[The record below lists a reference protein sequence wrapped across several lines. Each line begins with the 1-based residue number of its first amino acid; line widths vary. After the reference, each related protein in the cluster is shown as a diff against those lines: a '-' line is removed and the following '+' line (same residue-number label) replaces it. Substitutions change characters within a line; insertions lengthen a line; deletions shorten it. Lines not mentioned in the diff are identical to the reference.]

1 MTRYRGSIHIDDVRD
16 GKNGRDAVTLVVTPP
31 TISVDTKADG
41 TVDESC
47 LTDAKATVKAYAG
60 GKPLKLTI
68 TSVEKSA
75 GIDAEVGYA
84 DNFRIVA
91 GVKIKAIAADATGY
105 AMASGSVTVGLS
117 VEVDGAEQ
125 RLTAVIGVVT
135 TLHKVTAEIAK
146 DNVSVTQKVTE
157 LTRTV
162 NGNQTAT
169 ETALSTLNGA
179 IAGKV
184 SRTDYDADKRA
195 QSLRE
200 TEIRQSVEDI
210 TLAVKNRGNILRGTG
225 FRNER
230 TLPELTGDAVW
241 SDKPE
246 DLYGSHGVIH
256 VPMSTET
263 TARYAGMGFLVPLKE
278 LVSGRKYTLSCAVLV
293 KDPANLSKVYT
304 DMYYLK
310 NDKTRLGAV
319 GDGAQWLPQDFA
331 AGSWRRVQVTFT
343 PDFTDKPEAQ
353 YIIMYTAVLNKG
365 EAWFAEPQLEAG
377 AVATPWA
384 PNVNDA
390 DENLQDTA
398 LEIKN
403 RKIVATADNF
413 VFRNN
418 NGEETAAITE
428 DGKLNTNVV
437 DAKKIVAEGV
447 RAQTIDAG
455 NATFQ
460 NMTVMGNSKFV
471 GTITTEDGSIAGWKL
486 GRGYIGNG
494 SVGKGLYIS
503 NDLILFNGDN
513 RKRQAMLAGG
523 NTAGIFY
530 GATIMAYLKD
540 ETDGASR
547 RMGLVIDIKPSAN
560 TLKKNIAIN
569 TLSGSFSGFRR
580 TLRVTSDDITLEKTD
595 SAILVTGNSTVHLT
609 LPAVSEDGEEFVI
622 YTGGS
627 STIVFETTDGAS
639 VNKIY
644 QTNFGETRH
653 IYHAVFAREQNAWYI
668 FLS

>member
-1 MTRYRGSIHIDDVRD
+1 MTKYKGSIHINDVRD
-16 GKNGRDAVTLVVTPP
+16 GQNGRDAVTLVVTPSV
-31 TISVDTKADG
+31 ISVDTKADG

-47 LTDAKATVKAYAG
+47 LKDARALVRAYAG
-60 GKPLKLTI
+60 GKPVQLAVQQ
-68 TSVEKSA
+68 VEKSD
-75 GIDAEVGYA
+75 GIDATASRVDNSMIGVGV
-84 DNFRIVA
+84 RIT
-91 GVKIKAIAADATGY
+91 GIAADATGY
-105 AMASGSVTVGLS
+105 AVASGSVTVGLS
-117 VEVDGAEQ
+117 VYADGAEQ

-162 NGNQTAT
+162 NGNQTDT

-195 QSLRE
+195 QSQRE
-200 TEIRQSVEDI
+200 TEIRQSVEDV
-210 TLAVKNRGNILRGTG
+210 TVTVRNRGNILRGTG
-225 FRNER
+225 FRNQR
-230 TLPELTGDAVW
+230 TLPELTGKAVW
-241 SDKPE
+241 SDAE
-246 DLYGSHGVIH
+246 ADLYGSHGVVH

-310 NDKTRLGAV
+310 GDKTRFGTV
-319 GDGAQWLPQDFA
+319 GDGAQWLPQDFT

-353 YIIMYTAVLNKG
+353 YIIIYMAVLDKG

-377 AVATPWA
+377 AVAMPWA

-418 NGEETAAITE
+418 KGEETAAITE

-460 NMTVMGNSKFV
+460 NMTVTGNSKFV

>member
-1 MTRYRGSIHIDDVRD
+1 
-16 GKNGRDAVTLVVTPP
+16 
-31 TISVDTKADG
+31 
-41 TVDESC
+41 
-47 LTDAKATVKAYAG
+47 
-60 GKPLKLTI
+60 
-68 TSVEKSA
+68 
-75 GIDAEVGYA
+75 
-84 DNFRIVA
+84 
-91 GVKIKAIAADATGY
+91 
-105 AMASGSVTVGLS
+105 
-117 VEVDGAEQ
+117 
-125 RLTAVIGVVT
+125 T
-135 TLHKVTAEIAK
+135 T
-146 DNVSVTQKVTE
+146 
-157 LTRTV
+157 
-162 NGNQTAT
+162 T

-184 SRTDYDADKRA
+184 SRTDYNADKRA

-200 TEIRQSVEDI
+200 TEIRQSVEDV
-210 TLAVKNRGNILRGTG
+210 TVTVKNRGNILHGTG
-225 FRNER
+225 FRNQR
-230 TLPELTGDAVW
+230 TLPELTGGSVW
-241 SDKPE
+241 SDAE
-246 DLYGSHGVIH
+246 ADLYGSHGVVH

-263 TARYAGMGFLVPLKE
+263 TVRYAGMGFLVPLKE
-278 LVSGRKYTLSCAVLV
+278 LVSGRQYTLSCAVLV

-310 NDKTRLGAV
+310 GDKTRLGAV
-319 GDGAQWLPQDFA
+319 GGGMQWLPQDFT

-353 YIIMYTAVLNKG
+353 YIIMYMAVLDKG

-403 RKIVATADNF
+403 RKIVATSDNF

-418 NGEETAAITE
+418 NGEETAAINE

-437 DAKKIVAEGV
+437 DAKTIVAEGV
-447 RAQTIDAG
+447 KAQTIDAG

-460 NMTVMGNSKFV
+460 NLNVTGDSKFS

-595 SAILVTGNSTVHLT
+595 SAIFISGGGGHKLT
-609 LPAVSEDGEEFVI
+609 LPAIPEDGEEFVV
-622 YTGGS
+622 YNPQRNPVKFNS
-627 STIVFETTDGAS
+627 SDGAG
-639 VNKIY
+639 VNEI
-644 QTNFGETRH
+644 NNNRNDAFLRV
-653 IYHAVFAREQNAWYI
+653 VFVKEHNTWYV
-668 FLS
+668 F

>member
-47 LTDAKATVKAYAG
+47 LTDAKATVKAYAR

-75 GIDAEVGYA
+75 GIDAEAGYA
-84 DNFRIVA
+84 DNFRTVA

-117 VEVDGAEQ
+117 VYVDSAEQ
-125 RLTAVIGVVT
+125 RLTAVIGIVT

-146 DNVSVTQKVTE
+146 DNVSVTQKVKE
-157 LTRTV
+157 LTKTV
-162 NGNQTAT
+162 NGNQTDT

-184 SRTDYDADKRA
+184 SRTDYDADNRA
-195 QSLRE
+195 QSQRE

-225 FRNER
+225 FRNQR
-230 TLPELTGDAVW
+230 TLPELTGGAIW
-241 SDKPE
+241 SDKAE

-293 KDPANLSKVYT
+293 KDPASLSRVYT

-319 GDGAQWLPQDFA
+319 GGGAQWKPQDFA

-353 YIIMYTAVLNKG
+353 YIIMYMAVLDKG

-377 AVATPWA
+377 TVATPWA

-413 VFRNN
+413 VFKNN
-418 NGEETAAITE
+418 KGDETAAITE

-437 DAKKIVAEGV
+437 DAKKIVADGV

-455 NATFQ
+455 NATFK
-460 NMTVMGNSKFV
+460 NMTVTGNSKFS
-471 GTITTEDGSIAGWKL
+471 GTITTEDGSIAGWKF
-486 GRGYIGNG
+486 GRGYIGRGNLG
-494 SVGKGLYIS
+494 NGLYLTDRMLMF
-503 NDLILFNGDN
+503 NDEDF
-513 RKRQAMLAGG
+513 KRQAFIGSNAADPTTGQSAM
-523 NTAGIFY
+523 IV
-530 GATIMAYLKD
+530 LKD
-540 ETDGASR
+540 ETDRFAR
-547 RMGLVIDIKPSAN
+547 RTGIVVDIRPAAN

>member
-75 GIDAEVGYA
+75 GIDAEAGYA

-117 VEVDGAEQ
+117 VVVGGTEQ

-146 DNVSVTQKVTE
+146 DNVSVTQKVKE

-162 NGNQTAT
+162 NGNQTDT

-184 SRTDYDADKRA
+184 SQTDYDADKRA
-195 QSLRE
+195 QSQRE
-200 TEIRQSVEDI
+200 TEIRQSVEDV
-210 TLAVKNRGNILRGTG
+210 TVTVRNRGNILRGTG

-230 TLPELTGDAVW
+230 TLPELTGGAVW

-246 DLYGSHGVIH
+246 DLCGSHGVIH
-256 VPMSTET
+256 APMSTET

-293 KDPANLSKVYT
+293 KDPASLSKVYT

-310 NDKTRLGAV
+310 NDKTRFGTV
-319 GDGAQWLPQDFA
+319 GDGAQWLPQDFT
-331 AGSWRRVQVTFT
+331 AGSWRRVQVIFT

-353 YIIMYTAVLNKG
+353 YIIMYMAVLDKG

-447 RAQTIDAG
+447 KAQTIDAG

-460 NMTVMGNSKFV
+460 NMTVTGNSKFT
-471 GTITTEDGSIAGWKL
+471 GTITTEDGSIAGWKF

-595 SAILVTGNSTVHLT
+595 SAIFISGGGGHKLT
-609 LPAVSEDGEEFVI
+609 LPAIPEDGEEFIV
-622 YTGGS
+622 YNPQRNPVKFNS
-627 STIVFETTDGAS
+627 SDGAG
-639 VNKIY
+639 VNEI
-644 QTNFGETRH
+644 NNNRND
-653 IYHAVFAREQNAWYI
+653 ASLRVVFVKEHNTWYV
-668 FLS
+668 F

>member
-1 MTRYRGSIHIDDVRD
+1 MTRYRGSIHIDDVHD

-47 LTDAKATVKAYAG
+47 LTDAKATVRAYAG

-75 GIDAEVGYA
+75 GIDAEADYA

-117 VEVDGAEQ
+117 VDVDGAEQ

-179 IAGKV
+179 IEGKV
-184 SRTDYDADKRA
+184 SQTDYDADKRA
-195 QSLRE
+195 QSQRE
-200 TEIRQSVEDI
+200 TEIRQSVEDV
-210 TLAVKNRGNILRGTG
+210 TVTVKNRGNILRGTG
-225 FRNER
+225 FRNQR
-230 TLPELTGDAVW
+230 TLPELTGGAVW
-241 SDKPE
+241 SDAE
-246 DLYGSHGVIH
+246 ADLYGSHGVVH

-263 TARYAGMGFLVPLKE
+263 AARYAGMGLLVPLKE
-278 LVSGRKYTLSCAVLV
+278 LVSGRQYTLSCAVLV
-293 KDPANLSKVYT
+293 KDPASLSKVYT

-310 NDKTRLGAV
+310 NDKTRLGAI
-319 GDGAQWLPQDFA
+319 GGGAQWLPQDFT

-353 YIIMYTAVLNKG
+353 YIIMHMAVLDKG

-418 NGEETAAITE
+418 NGDETAAINE

-460 NMTVMGNSKFV
+460 NMTVTGKSKFV
-471 GTITTEDGSIAGWKL
+471 GTITTEDGSIAGWKF
-486 GRGYIGNG
+486 GRGYIGRGNLG
-494 SVGKGLYIS
+494 NGLYLTDRMLMF
-503 NDLILFNGDN
+503 NDEDF
-513 RKRQAMLAGG
+513 KRQAFIGSNAADPTTGQSAM
-523 NTAGIFY
+523 IV
-530 GATIMAYLKD
+530 LKD
-540 ETDGASR
+540 ETDRFAR
-547 RMGLVIDIKPSAN
+547 RTGIVVDIRPAAN

-595 SAILVTGNSTVHLT
+595 SAILVTGNSTVSLT
-609 LPAVSEDGEEFVI
+609 LPAASENGEEFVI
-622 YTGGS
+622 YTGGDP
-627 STIVFETTDGAS
+627 TIVFETTDGTG
-639 VNKIY
+639 VNKKY
-644 QTNFGETRH
+644 RANLGDPRH
-653 IYHAVFAREQNAWYI
+653 IYHAVFAREQNTWYI

>member
-31 TISVDTKADG
+31 TVSVDTKADG

-75 GIDAEVGYA
+75 GIDAETGYV

-91 GVKIKAIAADATGY
+91 GVKIKAIAADTTGY

-117 VEVDGAEQ
+117 VVVGGTEQ

-146 DNVSVTQKVTE
+146 DNVSVTQKVKE
-157 LTRTV
+157 LTKTV
-162 NGNQTAT
+162 NGNQTDT

-179 IAGKV
+179 IEGKV
-184 SRTDYDADKRA
+184 SRTDYDTDKRA
-195 QSLRE
+195 QRRRE

-210 TLAVKNRGNILRGTG
+210 TLTVRNRGNILHGTG

-230 TLPELTGDAVW
+230 TLPELMGGTVW
-241 SDKPE
+241 SDAE
-246 DLYGSHGVIH
+246 ADLYGSHGVVH

-278 LVSGRKYTLSCAVLV
+278 LVSGRQYTLSCAVLV

-310 NDKTRLGAV
+310 GDKTRFGTV
-319 GDGAQWLPQDFA
+319 GGGAQWLPQDFT

-343 PDFTDKPEAQ
+343 PDFTDKPEAE
-353 YIIMYTAVLNKG
+353 YIIMYMAVLDKG

-377 AVATPWA
+377 NVATPWA

-413 VFRNN
+413 VFKNN
-418 NGEETAAITE
+418 KGEETAAINE

-437 DAKKIVAEGV
+437 DAKTIVAEGV

-455 NATFQ
+455 NATFK
-460 NMTVMGNSKFV
+460 NLNVTGDSRFS
-471 GTITTEDGSIAGWKL
+471 GTITTEDGSIAGWKF
-486 GRGYIGNG
+486 GRGYIGKGNLG
-494 SVGKGLYIS
+494 NGLYLT
-503 NDLILFNGDN
+503 DHMLLFNDEDF
-513 RKRQAMLAGG
+513 KRQAFIGG
-523 NTAGIFY
+523 NIADPITGQ
-530 GATIMAYLKD
+530 GAMLFLKD
-540 ETDGASR
+540 ETDRLVR
-547 RMGLVIDIKPSAN
+547 RTGIFVDIRPAAN

-622 YTGGS
+622 YTSGS

>member
-1 MTRYRGSIHIDDVRD
+1 MTKYRGSIHIDDVRD
-16 GKNGRDAVTLVVTPP
+16 GQNGRDAVTLVVTPSV
-31 TISVDTKADG
+31 ISVDTKADG

-47 LTDAKATVKAYAG
+47 LKDARALVRAYAG
-60 GKPLKLTI
+60 GKPVQLAVQQ
-68 TSVEKSA
+68 VEKSD
-75 GIDAEVGYA
+75 GIDATASRA
-84 DNFRIVA
+84 DNSMTGVGVRIT
-91 GVKIKAIAADATGY
+91 GITADATGY
-105 AMASGSVTVGLS
+105 AVASGSVTVTLL
-117 VEVDGAEQ
+117 AESTGIRQ
-125 RLTAVIGVVT
+125 NVTAVIGIVT
-135 TLHKVTAEIAK
+135 TLHRVTAEIIK
-146 DNVSVTQKVTE
+146 DNKQISQSVRDLTTSANEHQTQTE
-157 LTRTV
+157 
-162 NGNQTAT
+162 A
-169 ETALSTLNGA
+169 ALNTLNGA

-195 QSLRE
+195 QSQRE
-200 TEIRQSVEDI
+200 TEIRQSVEGI
-210 TLAVKNRGNILRGTG
+210 TLTVKNRGNILRGTG
-225 FRNER
+225 FRNQR
-230 TLPELTGDAVW
+230 TLPELMGGAVW
-241 SDKPE
+241 SDAE
-246 DLYGSHGVIH
+246 ADLYGSHGVVH

-278 LVSGRKYTLSCAVLV
+278 LVSGRQYTLSCAVLV
-293 KDPANLSKVYT
+293 KDPASLSKVYT

-310 NDKTRLGAV
+310 GDKTRLGAV
-319 GDGAQWLPQDFA
+319 GGGMQWLPQDFT

-353 YIIMYTAVLNKG
+353 YIIMYMAVLDKG
-365 EAWFAEPQLEAG
+365 EVWFAEPQLEAG
-377 AVATPWA
+377 TVATPWA

-418 NGEETAAITE
+418 NGDETAAVTE
-428 DGKLNTNVV
+428 DGKFNTNLV
-437 DAKKIVAEGV
+437 DAKKVVTDGV
-447 RAQTIDAG
+447 KAQTIDAG
-455 NATFQ
+455 NATFK
-460 NMTVMGNSKFV
+460 NLNVTGDSRFS

-622 YTGGS
+622 YTGGDP
-627 STIVFETTDGAS
+627 TIVFETTDGTG
-639 VNKIY
+639 VNKKY
-644 QTNFGETRH
+644 RANLGDPRH
-653 IYHAVFAREQNAWYI
+653 IYHAVFAQEQNTWYI

>member
-1 MTRYRGSIHIDDVRD
+1 MKKYRGSIHISDVHD
-16 GKNGRDAVTLVVTPP
+16 GQNGRDAVTLVVTPP

-47 LTDAKATVKAYAG
+47 LMDAKATVKAYAG

-75 GIDAEVGYA
+75 GIDAEAGYA
-84 DNFRIVA
+84 DNFRTVA

-117 VEVDGAEQ
+117 VYVDGAEQ

-146 DNVSVTQKVTE
+146 DNVSVTHKVTE

-162 NGNQTAT
+162 NGNQTTT
-169 ETALSTLNGA
+169 EAVLSTLNGA
-179 IAGKV
+179 ITGKV
-184 SRTDYDADKRA
+184 SQTDYNADKRA
-195 QSLRE
+195 QSQRE

-210 TLAVKNRGNILRGTG
+210 TLTVKNRGNILRGTG
-225 FRNER
+225 FRNQR
-230 TLPELTGDAVW
+230 TLPQLTGGAVW
-241 SDKPE
+241 SDAE
-246 DLYGSHGVIH
+246 ADLYGSHGVVH

-278 LVSGRKYTLSCAVLV
+278 LVSGRQYTLSCAVLV
-293 KDPANLSKVYT
+293 KDPASLSRVYT

-319 GDGAQWLPQDFA
+319 GDGAQWLPQDFT

-343 PDFTDKPEAQ
+343 PDFTDKPDAQ
-353 YIIMYTAVLNKG
+353 YIIMYMAVLDKG

-377 AVATPWA
+377 TVATPWA

-403 RKIVATADNF
+403 RKIVATSDNF

-418 NGEETAAITE
+418 NGEETAAINK

-460 NMTVMGNSKFV
+460 NMTVTGNSKFT
-471 GTITTEDGSIAGWKL
+471 GTITTEDGSIAGWKF
-486 GRGYIGNG
+486 GQGYIGRGNLG
-494 SVGKGLYIS
+494 NGLYLT
-503 NDLILFNGDN
+503 DHMLLFNDEDF
-513 RKRQAMLAGG
+513 KRQAFFGSNVADAVTGQ
-523 NTAGIFY
+523 
-530 GATIMAYLKD
+530 GAMIVLKD
-540 ETDGASR
+540 ETDRFVR
-547 RMGLVIDIKPSAN
+547 RTGLFVDIKPSAN

-580 TLRVTSDDITLEKTD
+580 TLRVTSDDITLKKTD

-609 LPAVSEDGEEFVI
+609 LPAGSEDGEEFVI